1 MLSIFAASSL
11 MQWHKMIMT
20 IIYEVSCDLAISV
33 DGAALSTRVCEAI
46 ADQDPIEADAIS
58 TIDGLVA

>member
-1 MLSIFAASSL
+1 
-11 MQWHKMIMT
+11 MIMT